1 MRLRT
6 SLSFLAL
13 GIALTSTA
21 GRTAAAQVS
30 GPPTT
35 TTDPA
40 ATQPAQPVQYYPQY
54 GVSGAIAIPAG
65 RLGDDHAAGYG
76 IGGLVEFGFP
86 NQPYALRA
94 EAMFQHF
101 SLKSGRTTGS
111 DVSLFNIGPTIVYRM
126 NQTPA
131 ETFLTGGIAIY
142 HATDEGSRPGFNI
155 GAGIGFPLTDFS
167 ALAEA
172 RLHVMLADGK
182 PVLAL
187 PLSVGVRF

>member
-1 MRLRT
+1 MPLRT
-6 SLSFLAL
+6 ALSSLAL
-13 GIALTSTA
+13 GLALTSTA
-21 GRTAAAQVS
+21 LLTAGAQVS
-30 GPPTT
+30 GPPA
-35 TTDPA
+35 TTDASVPR
-40 ATQPAQPVQYYPQY
+40 PVQYYPQY
-54 GVSGAIAIPAG
+54 GVSAAIAIPAG

-94 EAMFQHF
+94 EGMFQRF
-101 SLKSGRTTGS
+101 ALKSGRTVGK
-111 DVSLFNIGPTIVYRM
+111 DVSLVNLGPTIVYRM

-142 HATDEGSRPGFNI
+142 HATDEGTRPGFNF
-155 GAGIGFPLTDFS
+155 GTGIGFPLTDFS
-167 ALAEA
+167 ALAEI

>member
-1 MRLRT
+1 MQLRT
-6 SLSFLAL
+6 ALSSLAL
-13 GIALTSTA
+13 GISLGAALTTTA
-21 GRTAAAQVS
+21 TAQVS
-30 GPPTT
+30 GPPA
-35 TTDPA
+35 TTDA
-40 ATQPAQPVQYYPQY
+40 SAVQRTQYYPQY
-54 GVSGAIAIPAG
+54 GVSAAIAIPAG

-94 EAMFQHF
+94 EGMFQRF
-101 SLKSGRTTGS
+101 ALKSGRTTGK
-111 DVSLFNIGPTIVYRM
+111 DVSLFNVGPTIVYRL

-142 HATDEGSRPGFNI
+142 NATGEGTRPGFNF
-155 GAGIGFPLTDFS
+155 GTGIGFPLTDFS
-167 ALAEA
+167 ALAEI

-182 PVLAL
+182 PILAL

>member
-1 MRLRT
+1 MQLRT
-6 SLSFLAL
+6 ALSTLSL
-13 GIALTSTA
+13 GIALTSAAVVTA
-21 GRTAAAQVS
+21 SAQTS
-30 GPPTT
+30 GPSAPSSTS
-35 TTDPA
+35 P
-40 ATQPAQPVQYYPQY
+40 QPVQYYPQY
-54 GVSGAIAIPAG
+54 GVSAAIAIPAG

-94 EAMFQHF
+94 EGAFQHF
-101 SLKSGRTTGS
+101 ALKSGRTTGK
-111 DVSLFNIGPTIVYRM
+111 DVSLVNVGPTIVYRM

-142 HATDEGSRPGFNI
+142 HATDEGTRPGFNF
-155 GAGIGFPLTDFS
+155 GTGIGFPLTDFS
-167 ALAEA
+167 ALAEI

-182 PVLAL
+182 PVLSL

>member
-6 SLSFLAL
+6 TLSTLTL
-13 GIALTSTA
+13 GAALTTVAALTAGAQTSGPATASTA
-21 GRTAAAQVS
+21 V
-30 GPPTT
+30 P
-35 TTDPA
+35 
-40 ATQPAQPVQYYPQY
+40 QPVQYYPQY
-54 GVSGAIAIPAG
+54 GVSAAIAVPAG

-94 EAMFQHF
+94 EGMFQRF
-101 SLKSGRTTGS
+101 ALKSGRTAGS
-111 DVSLFNIGPTIVYRM
+111 DVNLVSVGPTIVYRM

-142 HATDEGSRPGFNI
+142 HATDEGTRPGFNF
-155 GAGIGFPLTDFS
+155 GTGIGFPLTDFS
-167 ALAEA
+167 AVAEI

-182 PVLAL
+182 PILAL

>member
-6 SLSFLAL
+6 ALSSLAF
-13 GIALTSTA
+13 GIALSSAAVVTA
-21 GRTAAAQVS
+21 GAQVS
-30 GPPTT
+30 GPS
-35 TTDPA
+35 TTD
-40 ATQPAQPVQYYPQY
+40 ATTAQPASPTQYYPQY
-54 GVSGAIAIPAG
+54 GVSGSIAIPAG

-94 EAMFQHF
+94 EAMFQRF

-111 DVSLFNIGPTIVYRM
+111 DVSLFNLGPTIVYRM

-142 HATDEGSRPGFNI
+142 HATDEGTRPGFNL

-167 ALAEA
+167 ALAEI